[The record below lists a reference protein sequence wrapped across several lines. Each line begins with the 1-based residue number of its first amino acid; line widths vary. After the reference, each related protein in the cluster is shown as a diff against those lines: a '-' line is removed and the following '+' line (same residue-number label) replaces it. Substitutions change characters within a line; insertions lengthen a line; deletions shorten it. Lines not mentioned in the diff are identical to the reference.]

1 MANAI
6 VKDVA
11 DQSNEFFDQL
21 QSQQQTMF
29 GENQTALDTLSKA
42 WAPVLATGTVPYGYS
57 AGLDSMLQAN
67 VLQTTSQATSNAE
80 NAEALQQKQQSGGAN
95 VAPTGANAAVNAE
108 ILAKGQQAQGTGLQ
122 QEKIAGYE
130 QGLKNLEGGTQ
141 AENDIIEGTNPE
153 KAAEAATGAGSL
165 AETAGAEEFKE
176 NQETGP
182 LAIASSITG
191 DFANVAKGVGSLAG
205 AGLIPGASPQQGG
218 GGGGGNGGGGGVTIF
233 HKGGIVKGKKGA
245 DVHVI
250 AKEGEYIIPAPK
262 TRKQKSLLDR
272 ALANA

>member
-11 DQSNEFFDQL
+11 DQSNEFFNQL

-67 VLQTTSQATSNAE
+67 VIQTSATATANAE

-95 VAPTGANAAVNAE
+95 VGPTGSNEAINAE
-108 ILAKGQQAQGTGLQ
+108 ILARGQQAEGTGLQ
-122 QEKIAGYE
+122 EEKIAGYK
-130 QGLKNLEGGTQ
+130 QGLANLEGGTQ

-191 DFANVAKGVGSLAG
+191 DFGNVASGVGKLAS
-205 AGLIPGASPQQGG
+205 AGLIPGVAPSGQGGQGG
-218 GGGGGNGGGGGVTIF
+218 GATF

-250 AKEGEYIIPAPK
+250 AQEGEYIIPAPK